1 MIFER
6 LKALY
11 KTGKIKS
18 LNIYVA
24 KGLITDS
31 QAQIII
37 QEAALGTE
45 I

>member
-6 LKALY
+6 LKILY
-11 KTGKIKS
+11 KKGIIKNLS
-18 LNIYVA
+18 NYIA
-24 KGLITDS
+24 KGLITES

>member
-11 KTGKIKS
+11 KSGAIKS

-24 KGLITDS
+24 KGLITPK
-31 QAQIII
+31 QA
-37 QEAALGTE
+37 EE
-45 I
+45 ILNS

>member
-6 LKALY
+6 LKQLY

-24 KGLITDS
+24 KGLITPR
-31 QAQIII
+31 QA
-37 QEAALGTE
+37 EE
-45 I
+45 ILKGE

>member
-6 LKALY
+6 LKELY

-24 KGLITDS
+24 KGLITPE
-31 QAQIII
+31 QA
-37 QEAALGTE
+37 EE
-45 I
+45 ILNS